1 MADLTAGTVI
11 TGTDVTPAVLDGASS
26 AQTGFSVT
34 SYTYDSMAVAF
45 VAPTTGR
52 VLVQWGGWLDTNG
65 ANTVYLSFEIR
76 TGSTISAGSVVFA
89 ASDENA
95 MYHSNT
101 NQCAMGMFCPVSG
114 LTPGASYHVRLMHR
128 VTAGTGSV
136 DNQEVNV
143 IPLT

>member
-1 MADLTAGTVI
+1 MSDLTAGTVI

-26 AQTGFSVT
+26 AQTGFT
-34 SYTYDSMAVAF
+34 TTTYAYDGMGVAF
-45 VAPTTGR
+45 VAPITGR

-65 ANTVYLSFEIR
+65 ANTVYLSFEVR
-76 TGSTISAGSVVFA
+76 TGSTLGAGSVVFA

-95 MYHSNT
+95 AYHFNT
-101 NQCAMGMFCPVSG
+101 NQCAIGMFCPVSG
-114 LTPGASYHVRLMHR
+114 LTAGSSYHVRLMHR
-128 VTAGTGSV
+128 VTGGTGSI